1 MQIAMRS
8 ARAALSTVPV
18 PTSFWERA
26 FPKDVLALGYHMI
39 SDEDLPHLRLYPH
52 KNVREF
58 EDDVAFVQ
66 GRTIE
71 YADLVSHRLHGTA
84 LPPNRF
90 LFTFDDGFAECF
102 NVVRPILHKYGV
114 GGVFFVA
121 TDFID
126 DRTVFYETKVS
137 LCITE
142 IVRMEAD
149 RIRDVLHTIAGTR
162 LRTIRWQINSARLS
176 SIRISAPLSEE
187 HRQLLALLL
196 SLDRDNGSE
205 LDLICEVLKVDA
217 IKYTRQRKIFM
228 TSDELK
234 TLAAEGFTI
243 GGHGLS
249 HNMLQRMSRDR
260 IEQEIVSSCQT
271 VRDITGQRRVP
282 FAFPYSGRGI
292 DRNFLTDILARYPFI
307 EIFFDSGPLRRGA
320 AYVVD
325 RVWAEDATG
334 ALQHSNL
341 PLMLRYAWLAP
352 SAWFRAKSGSH
363 QSAKPALP
371 ANPS

>member
-1 MQIAMRS
+1 MAMRR

-18 PTSFWERA
+18 PSPFWERV

-52 KNVREF
+52 KNAREF

-66 GRTIE
+66 GRTVE
-71 YADLVSHRLHGTA
+71 YADVVSYRLRGAA
-84 LPPNRF
+84 LQPNRF

-102 NVVRPILHKYGV
+102 NVVRPILQKYGV

-126 DRTVFYETKVS
+126 DRTPFYETKVS
-137 LCITE
+137 LCVSE

-149 RIRDVLHTIAGTR
+149 RIRDVLHVIPSTRPRSAG
-162 LRTIRWQINSARLS
+162 WQTDSALLS
-176 SIRISAPLSEE
+176 SLRISAPLSKG
-187 HRQLLALLL
+187 HRQLLDLLL
-196 SLDRDNGSE
+196 SLDRENGSE
-205 LDLICEVLKVDA
+205 LDLICEALEVDA
-217 IKYTRQRKIFM
+217 IKYARQRKIFM
-228 TSDELK
+228 TSEEVR
-234 TLAAEGFTI
+234 TLATEGFTI

-249 HNMLQRMSRDR
+249 HNVMQRMSHDR
-260 IEQEIVSSCQT
+260 VEQEIVSSCQA

-282 FAFPYSGRGI
+282 FAFPYSGRDI
-292 DRNFLTDILARYPFI
+292 DRGFLADILARYPFI

-320 AYVVD
+320 PYVVD
-325 RVWAEDATG
+325 RVWADDPTG
-334 ALQHSNL
+334 ALEESNL

-352 SAWFRAKSGSH
+352 SAWFRAKSQLR
-363 QSAKPALP
+363 QSARPAIP
-371 ANPS
+371 AGPL